1 MARFILDV
9 GNLDAEGI
17 SEVLDVIERDPF
29 LAKGLTSIRCID
41 ETNRNQFYSWSAP
54 TKQHCTGTTPM
65 MNVLSEEQINE
76 DKRILS
82 KY

>member
-41 ETNRNQFYSWSAP
+41 ETNDNQFYSWD
-54 TKQHCTGTTPM
+54 TGTTPM
-65 MNVLSEEQINE
+65 MNVLSEGQIEE